1 MSAHSSRNVS
11 SPPGVP
17 TALCTHHPTRS
28 TGYADPSEVGAEGHV
43 AVLVAAPQTKPL
55 AQDSPTHPN
64 FLMVMVGVHAGE
76 PRHHEGQLP
85 ANLESAS
92 RRNLVK
98 PRQSITKSSC
108 VIAAAGTGLRTTC
121 WCNSPRGDLKGLRPQ
136 IFNDKQVWLSR

>member
-11 SPPGVP
+11 SSPGVP
-17 TALCTHHPTRS
+17 IALCTHHPTRC
-28 TGYADPSEVGAEGHV
+28 TGYADASEVAAEGHV
-43 AVLVAAPQTKPL
+43 AVLMATPHTKPL
-55 AQDSPTHPN
+55 SQDSPTHPN
-64 FLMVMVGVHAGE
+64 FPMVMVGAHAGE

-98 PRQSITKSSC
+98 PRQSKTKSSC

-121 WCNSPRGDLKGLRPQ
+121 WCSSPRDDLKGLRPQ